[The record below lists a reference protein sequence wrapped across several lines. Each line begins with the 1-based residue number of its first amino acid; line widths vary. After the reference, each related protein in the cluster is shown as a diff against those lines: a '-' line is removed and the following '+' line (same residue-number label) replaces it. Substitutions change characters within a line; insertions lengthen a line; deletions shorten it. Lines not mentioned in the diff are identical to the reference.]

1 MHRGKVIC
9 KELKEV
15 RRRIADENDI
25 PLEIKEC
32 TYEGPCRGTCPRCE
46 AEVRYL
52 ERELAR
58 RISVGKAATVAGLA
72 LGLASC
78 GNGASGNAPDTDDVI
93 YTGEPLPPIEETDT
107 AQHHACNAKHVWRAP
122 DDSDLYVGGFE
133 VMPLTTPDSDADIE
147 VGGEDD
153 EDALLGMFDGRDP
166 EYPGGMEAMYRFI
179 QDNLKYPQL
188 ALESGIQGK
197 VYLTFVVEE
206 DGSVSN
212 VRVLRDIGGGCGAEA
227 KRVVEMMPKWKP
239 GNQRG
244 KAVRSQ
250 YNLPVNFILPKDR
263 PRLIEGGPAETIW
276 QESRIQGM
284 PIDTSNYDVSPNAPT
299 QQMEVEGVKVIVR

>member
-52 ERELAR
+52 ENALADKLR
-58 RISVGKAATVAGLA
+58 LGKVATVAGLS
-72 LGLASC
+72 LGLAAC
-78 GNGASGNAPDTDDVI
+78 GGQTVQGEAPNDDTLV
-93 YTGEPLPPIEETDT
+93 PPATDT
-107 AQHHACNAKHVWRAP
+107 IQAADTAKPVWRAP
-122 DDSDLYVGGFE
+122 EDSDLYVGVFE
-133 VMPLTTPDSDADIE
+133 VMPLTPPDSDAVIE
-147 VGGEDD
+147 EGEAADD
-153 EDALLGMFDGRDP
+153 EPLFGIIAETEP

-188 ALESGIQGK
+188 ALESGIHGK

-212 VRVLRDIGGGCGAEA
+212 VRVLRDIGGGCGTEA

>member
-52 ERELAR
+52 ENALADKLR
-58 RISVGKAATVAGLA
+58 LGKVATVAGLS
-72 LGLASC
+72 LGLAAC
-78 GNGASGNAPDTDDVI
+78 GGQTVQGEAPNDDTLV
-93 YTGEPLPPIEETDT
+93 PPATDT
-107 AQHHACNAKHVWRAP
+107 IQAADTAKPVWRAP
-122 DDSDLYVGGFE
+122 EDSDLYVGVFE
-133 VMPLTTPDSDADIE
+133 VMPLAAVPDSEAVADEGE
-147 VGGEDD
+147 VDDD
-153 EDALLGMFDGRDP
+153 EALFGVIAETEP
-166 EYPGGMEAMYRFI
+166 EYPGGIEAMYKFV

-188 ALESGIQGK
+188 ALENGIQGR

-206 DGSVSN
+206 DGSISN
-212 VRVLRDIGGGCGAEA
+212 VRVLRDIGGGCGLEA

-239 GNQRG
+239 GKQRD
-244 KAVRSQ
+244 KVVRTQ
-250 YNLPVNFILPKDR
+250 YNLPINFVRPADYQPLLEGAAPVHIYEDHSKDIR
-263 PRLIEGGPAETIW
+263 ADEVVDPH
-276 QESRIQGM
+276 
-284 PIDTSNYDVSPNAPT
+284 APT
-299 QQMEVEGVKVIVR
+299 QQMEVEGVKVKVK

>member
-46 AEVRYL
+46 WEVRYL

-58 RISVGKAATVAGLA
+58 RVSMGKAATVAGLA

-93 YTGEPLPPIEETDT
+93 YTGEPLPPLEEADTVRRLADT
-107 AQHHACNAKHVWRAP
+107 AKPLWRAP
-122 DDSDLYVGGFE
+122 EDSDIILGEFD
-133 VMPLTTPDSDADIE
+133 VMPLAAVPDSEAVTEEGE
-147 VGGEDD
+147 VDDD
-153 EDALLGMFDGRDP
+153 EALFGVIAETEP
-166 EYPGGMEAMYRFI
+166 EYPGGLEAMIKFV

-188 ALESGIQGK
+188 ALENSIQGK

-239 GNQRG
+239 GKQRD
-244 KAVRSQ
+244 KVVRTQ
-250 YNLPVNFILPKDR
+250 YNLPVNFVLPEDR
-263 PRLIEGGPAETIW
+263 PRIIEGMAPI
-276 QESRIQGM
+276 ESTGM
-284 PIDTSNYDVSPNAPT
+284 PADSSQHEIIGPQAPT

>member
-1 MHRGKVIC
+1 MYRGKAIC
-9 KELKEV
+9 KELKAV
-15 RRRIADENDI
+15 RRKIADENDI

-32 TYEGPCRGTCPRCE
+32 TYEGSCRGTCPRCE

-78 GNGASGNAPDTDDVI
+78 GNGASSNAPDTDDVVC
-93 YTGEPLPPIEETDT
+93 TGEPLPTVEQTDT
-107 AQHHACNAKHVWRAP
+107 ARSLWRAP
-122 DDSDLYVGGFE
+122 EDSDLYVGGFE
-133 VMPLTTPDSDADIE
+133 VMPLNPPDSDAFIE
-147 VGGEDD
+147 EGEAVDD
-153 EDALLGMFDGRDP
+153 EALLGIVAESDP
-166 EYPGGMEAMYRFI
+166 EFPGGMESMYKFI

-188 ALESGIQGK
+188 ALENGIQGR
-197 VYLTFVVEE
+197 VYVTFVVEE
-206 DGSVSN
+206 DGSISN

-239 GNQRG
+239 GKQRD
-244 KAVRSQ
+244 KVVRTQ
-250 YNLPVNFILPKDR
+250 YNLPVNFVLPEDR
-263 PRLIEGGPAETIW
+263 PRIIEGGAEI
-276 QESRIQGM
+276 IYQGM
-284 PIDTSNYDVSPNAPT
+284 PIQDVDYDVSPNAPT

>member
-58 RISVGKAATVAGLA
+58 RISMGKAATVAGLA

-93 YTGEPLPPIEETDT
+93 LTGEPLPPIEETDT
-107 AQHHACNAKHVWRAP
+107 AQHLACNAKPVWRTP
-122 DDSDLYVGGFE
+122 EDSDLYVGVFE
-133 VMPLTTPDSDADIE
+133 VMPLTPPDSDAVIE
-147 VGGEDD
+147 EGEVDDD
-153 EDALLGMFDGRDP
+153 EFIFGAIP
-166 EYPGGMEAMYRFI
+166 ETEPIYPGGYEALIKFV

-188 ALESGIQGK
+188 ALENGIQGR

-206 DGSVSN
+206 DGSISN
-212 VRVLRDIGGGCGAEA
+212 VRVLRDIGGGCGLEA

-239 GNQRG
+239 GKQRD
-244 KAVRSQ
+244 KVVRTQ
-250 YNLPVNFILPKDR
+250 YSLPVNFILPKDR

>member
-1 MHRGKVIC
+1 MSRGKDIC
-9 KELKEV
+9 NELKKV

-58 RISVGKAATVAGLA
+58 RISMGKAATVAGLA

-93 YTGEPLPPIEETDT
+93 YTGEPLPPVEEADTVKHLADT
-107 AQHHACNAKHVWRAP
+107 AKPVWREP
-122 DDSDLYVGGFE
+122 EDRDLYVGE
-133 VMPLTTPDSDADIE
+133 LDVMPLNPPDTDAALE
-147 VGGEDD
+147 VGEVDD
-153 EDALLGMFDGRDP
+153 DDALFGIIAETEP
-166 EYPGGMEAMYRFI
+166 EYPGGHEAMIKFV
-179 QDNLKYPQL
+179 QDNLHYPQL
-188 ALESGIQGK
+188 ALENGIQGK
-197 VYLTFVVEE
+197 VFLTFVVEE

-212 VRVLRDIGGGCGAEA
+212 VRVLRDIGGGCGLEA
-227 KRVVEMMPKWKP
+227 KRVVEMMPRWTP
-239 GNQRG
+239 GKQQG
-244 KAVRSQ
+244 KVVRTQ
-250 YNLPVNFILPKDR
+250 YSLPVNFILPEDR
-263 PRLIEGGPAETIW
+263 PRIVEGMAPVVT
-276 QESRIQGM
+276 QGM
-284 PIDTSNYDVSPNAPT
+284 PIDTSDYEISPNAPT